1 MTVMTRLEDCRVEL
15 MKQMDTYITDTIGD
29 DEITEMWQV
38 IGLPDGW
45 DDDYLRE
52 LVWRADVWEDG
63 LLKAYIETEELEDA
77 IPIIKR
83 AAEVLNVKID
93 L

>member
-1 MTVMTRLEDCRVEL
+1 MTYSRFSNSIGCHYTPKYLTSLSDEEL
-15 MKQMDTYITDTIGD
+15 SNAICG
-29 DEITEMWQV
+29 
-38 IGLPDGW
+38 PDGW

-83 AAEVLNVKID
+83 AAEILNVKID